1 MSRETRK
8 CFYDE
13 YLDDFYEYIEIQKI
27 EELKNDPKYVELHNK
42 IVSIKQNNAKIRNFI
57 ENNKVDTMSA
67 DEMAK
72 LLDLIKANDN
82 INILCEGVIFK
93 LGFKEACTIII

>member
-1 MSRETRK
+1 MNREIKK
-8 CFYDE
+8 CFYNE
-13 YLDDFYEYIEIQKI
+13 YLDDFYEYIEIQKMK
-27 EELKNDPKYVELHNK
+27 ELKNNQKYVELHNK
-42 IVSIKQNNAKIRNFI
+42 IVSIKQNNAKIRTFI
-57 ENNKVDTMSA
+57 EDNKVDTMSA

-82 INILCEGVIFK
+82 INVLCERIIFK